1 MRSLFI
7 VAFALAAAG
16 PALAQSDFPEEPA
29 AEMSGR
35 PMGGQMRP
43 PERENLA
50 QMQARMT
57 QMFNRL
63 DANEDGV
70 VDASELANA
79 RGGRMLARFDAAV
92 AAAEDWNT
100 YVCAHVY
107 TPRAIQRCVRAGVRS
122 IEHGQLAAKLKSGNA
137 TALRNKAQLVGYQG
151 DAASPTSILLVNNG
165 LHIDVQINRLR
176 RKLEADPAN
185 PRYLQTVRGMGY
197 RLSIE

>member
-7 VAFALAAAG
+7 AALAVAAAG
-16 PALAQSDFPEEPA
+16 PALAQSDFPEAPA

-57 QMFNRL
+57 QTFNRL

-79 RGGRMLARFDAAV
+79 RGGRMLARFDADADGRIRPFTGSTEIFITPGYRFRAV
-92 AAAEDWNT
+92 DVLMTNFHLPRSTLFMLVSAFAGPETMKAA
-100 YVCAHVY
+100 YAHAVD
-107 TPRAIQRCVRAGVRS
+107 
-122 IEHGQLAAKLKSGNA
+122 N
-137 TALRNKAQLVGYQG
+137 GYRFYSYG
-151 DAASPTSILLVNNG
+151 DACLLE
-165 LHIDVQINRLR
+165 RS
-176 RKLEADPAN
+176 
-185 PRYLQTVRGMGY
+185 T
-197 RLSIE
+197 

>member
-7 VAFALAAAG
+7 AALAVAAAS
-16 PALAQSDFPEEPA
+16 PALAQSDFPETPMPQMSGP
-29 AEMSGR
+29 EMSGR

-79 RGGRMLARFDAAV
+79 RGGRMLARFDADADGRITREEFDV
-92 AAAEDWNT
+92 GLAAAFKAMDKNGDGG
-100 YVCAHVY
+100 
-107 TPRAIQRCVRAGVRS
+107 RAA
-122 IEHGQLAAKLKSGNA
+122 
-137 TALRNKAQLVGYQG
+137 
-151 DAASPTSILLVNNG
+151 AASPLKSDDGRLQRLAREMRLQIFDQQHQHA
-165 LHIDVQINRLR
+165 LHPGGRGPCGVGCKNDIRHVGPAGWVCRLFD
-176 RKLEADPAN
+176 EDI
-185 PRYLQTVRGMGY
+185 QG
-197 RLSIE
+197 RLTQCP

>member
-16 PALAQSDFPEEPA
+16 PALAQSDFPEPSA
-29 AEMSGR
+29 PEMSGR

-79 RGGRMLARFDAAV
+79 RGGRMLARFDADADGRITREEFDV
-92 AAAEDWNT
+92 GLAAAFKAMDKNGDGVVTADERPQR
-100 YVCAHVY
+100 
-107 TPRAIQRCVRAGVRS
+107 PR
-122 IEHGQLAAKLKSGNA
+122 
-137 TALRNKAQLVGYQG
+137 
-151 DAASPTSILLVNNG
+151 
-165 LHIDVQINRLR
+165 
-176 RKLEADPAN
+176 
-185 PRYLQTVRGMGY
+185 
-197 RLSIE
+197 